1 MKPYSDGSNVIYT
14 NEETVFCDGY
24 MVKMKCNDG
33 YDEVQQEA
41 THPKIPEIQKLQ
53 AQVNNLE
60 MQISDYQQIV
70 KELSDKLELLK
81 KFV

>member
-1 MKPYSDGSNVIYT
+1 MKP
-14 NEETVFCDGY
+14 
-24 MVKMKCNDG
+24 VKKK
-33 YDEVQQEA
+33 QSI
-41 THPKIPEIQKLQ
+41 PKMPKIQKLQ

>member
-1 MKPYSDGSNVIYT
+1 MKP
-14 NEETVFCDGY
+14 
-24 MVKMKCNDG
+24 VKKR
-33 YDEVQQEA
+33 QSI
-41 THPKIPEIQKLQ
+41 PKIPKIQKLQ

-60 MQISDYQQIV
+60 MQISEYQQIV

>member
-1 MKPYSDGSNVIYT
+1 MKP
-14 NEETVFCDGY
+14 
-24 MVKMKCNDG
+24 VKKR
-33 YDEVQQEA
+33 QSI
-41 THPKIPEIQKLQ
+41 PKMPKIQKLQ
-53 AQVNNLE
+53 AQVNNLQ

>member
-1 MKPYSDGSNVIYT
+1 MVLQRPFVSIVVNNSYINKHMKPLKKIKSIS
-14 NEETVFCDGY
+14 
-24 MVKMKCNDG
+24 
-33 YDEVQQEA
+33 
-41 THPKIPEIQKLQ
+41 KIPEIKKLQ

-60 MQISDYQQIV
+60 MQITDYQQIV

>member
-1 MKPYSDGSNVIYT
+1 MKP
-14 NEETVFCDGY
+14 
-24 MVKMKCNDG
+24 VKKK
-33 YDEVQQEA
+33 QSI
-41 THPKIPEIQKLQ
+41 PKIPKIQKLQ
-53 AQVNNLE
+53 AQVNNLQ

>member
-1 MKPYSDGSNVIYT
+1 MVLQRPFVSIVVNNSYINKHMKPLKKSKSIS
-14 NEETVFCDGY
+14 
-24 MVKMKCNDG
+24 
-33 YDEVQQEA
+33 
-41 THPKIPEIQKLQ
+41 KIPEIKKLQ

-60 MQISDYQQIV
+60 MQITDYQQIV

>member
-1 MKPYSDGSNVIYT
+1 MKQ
-14 NEETVFCDGY
+14 
-24 MVKMKCNDG
+24 VKKR
-33 YDEVQQEA
+33 QSISK
-41 THPKIPEIQKLQ
+41 TKEIKKLQ

-60 MQISDYQQIV
+60 MQIDDYQQIV

>member
-1 MKPYSDGSNVIYT
+1 MKP
-14 NEETVFCDGY
+14 
-24 MVKMKCNDG
+24 VKKR
-33 YDEVQQEA
+33 QSI
-41 THPKIPEIQKLQ
+41 PKMPKIQKLQ